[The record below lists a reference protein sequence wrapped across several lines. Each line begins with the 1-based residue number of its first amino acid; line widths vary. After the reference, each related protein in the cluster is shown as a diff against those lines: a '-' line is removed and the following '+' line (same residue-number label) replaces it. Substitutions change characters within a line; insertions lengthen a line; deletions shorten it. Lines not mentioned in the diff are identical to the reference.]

1 MQNEYMDTQ
10 AAGVG
15 RFTDDSCY
23 EGKKCKSNGRPVP
36 SSPGAVPPA
45 GPPNHTQQAGR
56 ANKSENCETNFQ
68 AVEPAA
74 SRGSYRIVSKKVEIA
89 KQTLCTF
96 ALARMP
102 KLGATKT
109 SLPGKTLPY
118 ENTVRAGLQGRWW
131 TQPAAFTDSP
141 TDVGAPLPYLRTL
154 AFDLNP
160 LKVRARRWLEATSLA
175 RIR

>member
-1 MQNEYMDTQ
+1 MDTQ

-56 ANKSENCETNFQ
+56 ANKSRNCETNLQ

-74 SRGSYRIVSKKVEIA
+74 LRGSYRIVSKKVEIA

-102 KLGATKT
+102 NLGATKT

-118 ENTVRAGLQGRWW
+118 EYTVRAGLQGRWW
-131 TQPAAFTDSP
+131 PQPAAFTDSP

-175 RIR
+175 RLR

>member
-1 MQNEYMDTQ
+1 MDTQ

-23 EGKKCKSNGRPVP
+23 EGKNANQTAAQSRVRPAPFPRPVRRTIL
-36 SSPGAVPPA
+36 SK
-45 GPPNHTQQAGR
+45 QAGQ
-56 ANKSENCETNFQ
+56 T
-68 AVEPAA
+68 
-74 SRGSYRIVSKKVEIA
+74 KVKIA

-131 TQPAAFTDSP
+131 PQPAAFTDSP

-175 RIR
+175 RLR